1 MLINILHGWRKW
13 FKEHHKLGKKSGR
26 VGFQASRATKTL
38 GACSVLIWLHLSV
51 SAKSRRTKGE
61 MGVRLTHPAAL
72 HCLCFTGR
80 KLCTNSYPLSDFSVA
95 WKGSGVPEFVVSEF
109 LTPFY
114 PAHHLLAVP
123 VASLLSD
130 PSAGLRWTHPRLSS
144 VCATVICS
152 GLPPSSALP
161 GLKAPPGGDSS
172 LTRGGRGPRL
182 WRQLLAGPWKYV
194 RRFLRAIMLHPSYFT
209 TINPA
214 SYSWV
219 DSQLYKLGVCI

>member
-1 MLINILHGWRKW
+1 MLQFTSVQSLSHVRFFATHG
-13 FKEHHKLGKKSGR
+13 L
-26 VGFQASRATKTL
+26 QQ
-38 GACSVLIWLHLSV
+38 
-51 SAKSRRTKGE
+51 
-61 MGVRLTHPAAL
+61 VRPPCPSPVPAIYS
-72 HCLCFTGR
+72 
-80 KLCTNSYPLSDFSVA
+80 NSCPLSRWCHPTIS
-95 WKGSGVPEFVVSEF
+95 SSII
-109 LTPFY
+109 PFY

-214 SYSWV
+214 SNSWV
-219 DSQLYKLGVCI
+219 DSQLYKFGVCI